1 MVIIN
6 LEEMKV
12 KVYSL
17 IEEYSENADDL
28 TEDSD
33 LALKMNSVINQI
45 QNELARF
52 KKIEEYTTLDGT
64 EGDLVD
70 FKDVDNNLYQLNIVK
85 GLNCEIIGQKIK
97 FNESGTVEVYYY
109 KYPTQINN
117 DTEDDQELD
126 LSTDV
131 LEIMPYGVAA
141 DLLKSDVSSNYGQ
154 IYANRYMEMKREL
167 DPRYALGAVY
177 IDTSSSIDI

>member
-1 MVIIN
+1 MT
-6 LEEMKV
+6 LEEMKI

-17 IEEYSENADDL
+17 IEEYSEDADDL
-28 TEDSD
+28 TEDED

-52 KKIEEYTTLDGT
+52 KKIEEYTTVEGT
-64 EGDLVD
+64 EGSIID
-70 FKDVDNNLYQLNIVK
+70 FKDIDNNLYQLNIVR

-97 FNESGTVEVYYY
+97 FNETGTAEVYYY
-109 KYPTQINN
+109 KYPTQINI
-117 DTEDDQELD
+117 DTEDSQELD
-126 LSTDV
+126 LSIDV

-154 IYANRYMEMKREL
+154 IYAERYRELKSEL
-167 DPRYALGAVY
+167 DPRYALGSVY
-177 IDTSSSIDI
+177 IDGGIEV

>member
-1 MVIIN
+1 MT

-17 IEEYSENADDL
+17 IEEYSENAEDL
-28 TEDSD
+28 TEDED

-52 KKIEEYTTLDGT
+52 KKIEEYTTLDGR
-64 EGDLVD
+64 EGDVVD
-70 FKDVDNNLYQLNIVK
+70 FKDVDKNLYQLNIVR
-85 GLNCEIIGQKIK
+85 GLNAEIIGQKIK
-97 FNESGTVEVYYY
+97 FNETGTAEVYYY
-109 KYPTQINN
+109 KYPTQINS
-117 DTEDDQELD
+117 DTDDSEELD
-126 LSTDV
+126 LSIDA

-154 IYANRYMEMKREL
+154 IYAQRYQEMKNEL
-167 DPRYALGAVY
+167 DPRYAMGSVY
-177 IDTSSSIDI
+177 IDGGIDIL

>member
-1 MVIIN
+1 MT
-6 LEEMKV
+6 LEEMKI

-28 TEDSD
+28 TEDED

-52 KKIEEYTTLDGT
+52 KKIEEYTTL
-64 EGDLVD
+64 EGSEGEIID
-70 FKDVDNNLYQLNIVK
+70 FKDIDDNLYQVNIVR
-85 GLNCEIIGQKIK
+85 GLDVDIIGSRIK
-97 FNESGTVEVYYY
+97 FNETGTVEVYYY
-109 KYPTQINN
+109 KYPTQI
-117 DTEDDQELD
+117 DTETDDSQELD
-126 LSTDV
+126 LSIDV

-154 IYANRYMEMKREL
+154 IYAERYAEMKREL
-167 DPRYALGAVY
+167 DPRSALGSVY
-177 IDTSSSIDI
+177 ISGSIDI